1 MKNFGWNN
9 IVMRKLILL
18 IFLFSFF
25 QCSSLQNYAKNR
37 ALDFTDI
44 LTIGGEVN
52 IYGGSAWFWCFGGGV
67 QVGRYTN
74 GYGMR
79 NGYVGSYYTGGYRE
93 FANLKMG
100 NSFLIMNSQEH
111 IPTANKTTR
120 SMHKKYTHANFF
132 FLLPAN
138 LKGRY
143 RETGSSPSG
152 FAYNSLPALCHA
164 PATLELSFGLGVGG
178 RVGFNISELVDF
190 LLGFTTYDLMNDDLK
205 SKIEEVEE

>member
-1 MKNFGWNN
+1 
-9 IVMRKLILL
+9 MRKSKIINIIALFY
-18 IFLFSFF
+18 FLN
-25 QCSSLQNYAKNR
+25 CSSLQNYAKNR
-37 ALDFTDI
+37 VLDFTDI

-52 IYGGSAWFWCFGGGV
+52 TYGGSVWFWCFGGGM
-67 QVGRYTN
+67 QIGRYAT

-79 NGYVGSYYTGGYRE
+79 NGYIGSYFTGGYRE

-111 IPTANKTTR
+111 IPTAYKTAR
-120 SMHKKYTHANFF
+120 SMNKKYTHANFF

-143 RETGSSPSG
+143 RGTGTSPSG
-152 FAYNSLPALCHA
+152 FVYNSLPSLCRA
-164 PATLELSFGLGVGG
+164 PATIELSFGLGAGG

-190 LLGFTTYDLMNDDLK
+190 LLGFTTYDLMDDDTK
-205 SKIEEVEE
+205 GKIEEVEE

>member
-1 MKNFGWNN
+1 MLLFYYTF
-9 IVMRKLILL
+9 LQSHSFHFILFFASNVF
-18 IFLFSFF
+18 IYEEKFTTFSF
-25 QCSSLQNYAKNR
+25 
-37 ALDFTDI
+37 
-44 LTIGGEVN
+44 
-52 IYGGSAWFWCFGGGV
+52 
-67 QVGRYTN
+67 
-74 GYGMR
+74 
-79 NGYVGSYYTGGYRE
+79 
-93 FANLKMG
+93 
-100 NSFLIMNSQEH
+100 
-111 IPTANKTTR
+111 
-120 SMHKKYTHANFF
+120 ANFF